1 VIYAYYKGV
10 QAIKQG
16 RHKEGNRGDLC
27 QPKDPAAH
35 HRKAGRNVLLDQ
47 LLQPERVMS
56 ILLALKAR
64 RDQPQACADRRIVDL
79 ARQASEAEERRT
91 PAVRKSVQG
100 WCPGAGCPSAYLT
113 EAKSIT

>member
-16 RHKEGNRGDLC
+16 RRKEGNRGDLC

-64 RDQPQACADRRIVDL
+64 RDQLTSANGFPN
-79 ARQASEAEERRT
+79 AS
-91 PAVRKSVQG
+91 
-100 WCPGAGCPSAYLT
+100 
-113 EAKSIT
+113 AKSASRLS